1 MVVLALII
9 GLFTIRAIETYFFIK
24 KVSKLCF
31 EYDWKVINDNPEL
44 LLVKMAD
51 KNYHLTSKWSAYNF
65 LYLNG
70 PSPIFMFLSFKRM
83 TIENLYNKEAVNRIK
98 QYEIV

>member
-9 GLFTIRAIETYFFIK
+9 ALFSIRAIETYFFIK
-24 KVSKLCF
+24 KVSKICF
-31 EYDWKVINDNPEL
+31 KYDWKVINDNPEL
-44 LLVKMAD
+44 LLVKMRD
-51 KNYHLTSKWSAYNF
+51 KNYYLTNKWSAYNF

-70 PSPIFMFLSFKRM
+70 PSPIIMFLSFKQM

-98 QYEIV
+98 KYEII